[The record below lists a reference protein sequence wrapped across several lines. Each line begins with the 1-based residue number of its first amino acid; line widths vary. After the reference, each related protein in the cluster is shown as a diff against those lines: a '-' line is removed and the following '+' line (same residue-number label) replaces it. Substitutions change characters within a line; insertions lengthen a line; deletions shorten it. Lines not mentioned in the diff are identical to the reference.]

1 MGHQNQQL
9 QEIRMLVIL
18 QKYSEN
24 NYLIPNGQ
32 IISLLFKM
40 ANMQSMKVLI
50 YAYKGLD
57 KKKDSFKKF
66 EQQEF

>member
-32 IISLLFKM
+32 IISLFFKT
-40 ANMQSMKVLI
+40 ANMQSMKVLN
-50 YAYKGLD
+50 YAYTGLD
-57 KKKDSFKKF
+57 KKKKKIQF
-66 EQQEF
+66 QKN